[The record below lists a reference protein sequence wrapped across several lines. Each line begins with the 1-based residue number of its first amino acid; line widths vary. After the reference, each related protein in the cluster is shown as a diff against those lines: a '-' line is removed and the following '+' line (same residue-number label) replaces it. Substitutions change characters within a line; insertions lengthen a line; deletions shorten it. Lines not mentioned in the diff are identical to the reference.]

1 MKNLLGSSIK
11 DLENVALNYGQAA
24 FRGRQIYNWIY
35 NYRNKNKN
43 IDQIEV
49 LPLDFRKKLKDDGF
63 KVSELSCNEKNLAN
77 DGTLKLLLS
86 TVDNESI
93 ECVGIPTEKR
103 LTACLSSQ
111 VGCPMDCK
119 FCATGKEG
127 LKRSLKKSEILDQIL
142 FIENEMNR
150 KVTNIVF
157 MGMGEPL
164 LNINELILSIR
175 SINEDF
181 HISQRKI
188 TVSTVAVP
196 KMINKLSS
204 KSFEVL
210 ANCQFTLA
218 ISLHASNQ
226 KTREMIIPSA
236 KNYDIKNII
245 EDCKQFVRDTGRR
258 VSFEYLMLS
267 GVNDKLEHANELSN
281 LLRGFQCHVNLIQY
295 NPITE
300 VEFKRSSLKNLQLFQ
315 SRLINNGIT
324 VSFRKSRGL
333 DQNAAC
339 GQLRQNSR
347 NKKFIQE

>member
-1 MKNLLGSSIK
+1 MKDLIGSSIK
-11 DLENVALNYGQAA
+11 ELENVALNYGQAA
-24 FRGRQIYNWIY
+24 FRGRQIYKWIY

-43 IDQIEV
+43 IDQIET
-49 LPLDFRKKLKDDGF
+49 LPLDFRKKLKHDGF
-63 KVSELSCNEKNLAN
+63 RVSELALQEKNLAS

-86 TVDNESI
+86 TSDSESI

-164 LNINELILSIR
+164 LNIDHLLLSIK

-181 HISQRKI
+181 KISQRKI
-188 TVSTVAVP
+188 TVSTVAIP
-196 KMINKLSS
+196 KMINKLSE
-204 KSFEVL
+204 KSFQIL
-210 ANCQFTLA
+210 GNCQFTLA
-218 ISLHASNQ
+218 ISLHASSQ
-226 KTREMIIPSA
+226 KTRETIIPSA
-236 KNYDIKNII
+236 RNYDIKNII
-245 EDCKQFVRDTGRR
+245 EDCKQFVKDTGRR

-281 LLRGFQCHVNLIQY
+281 LLKGFQCHVNLIQY
-295 NPITE
+295 NQIDE
-300 VEFKRSSLKNLQLFQ
+300 VEFKRASMRSLQLFQ
-315 SRLINNGIT
+315 SRLSNNGIA

-333 DQNAAC
+333 DKNAAC
-339 GQLRQNSR
+339 GQLRQNAI
-347 NKKFIQE
+347 NK

>member
-1 MKNLLGSSIK
+1 MKNLLGSSVK
-11 DLENVALNYGQAA
+11 DLENVALDYGQAA
-24 FRGRQIYNWIY
+24 FRGRQIHNWIY

-63 KVSELSCNEKNLAN
+63 NVGELSLQEKNWAN

-86 TVDNESI
+86 TGDNESI

-127 LKRSLKKSEILDQIL
+127 LKRSLKVSEILDQIL

-164 LNINELILSIR
+164 LNIDDLLLSIK
-175 SINEDF
+175 SINKDF
-181 HISQRKI
+181 QISQRKI

-196 KMINKLSS
+196 KMINQLSA
-204 KSFEVL
+204 KSFKVL
-210 ANCQFTLA
+210 GKCQFTLA

-226 KTREMIIPSA
+226 KIRELIIPSA
-236 KNYDIKNII
+236 KNYDIKSII
-245 EDCKQFVRDTGRR
+245 EDCRQYVRDTGRR
-258 VSFEYLMLS
+258 VTFEYLMLS

-281 LLRGFQCHVNLIQY
+281 LLKGFQCHVNLIQY
-295 NPITE
+295 NQIEE
-300 VEFKRSSLKNLQLFQ
+300 VEYKRTSLKNLQLFQ
-315 SRLINNGIT
+315 SRLFNNGIA
-324 VSFRKSRGL
+324 VSFRKSRGI
-333 DQNAAC
+333 DKNAAC
-339 GQLRQNSR
+339 GQLRQNAG
-347 NKKFIQE
+347 NK

>member
-1 MKNLLGSSIK
+1 LKNLLGNSVK
-11 DLENVALNYGQAA
+11 ELENVALNYGQAA

-35 NYRNKNKN
+35 DYRNKNKN

-49 LPLDFRKKLKDDGF
+49 LPLDFRKKLKEDGF
-63 KVSELSCNEKNLAN
+63 KVSELSLQEKNLAI

-86 TVDNESI
+86 TSDNESI

-119 FCATGKEG
+119 FCATGKDG
-127 LKRSLKKSEILDQIL
+127 LKRSLKASEILDQIL

-164 LNINELILSIR
+164 LNINELLLSIR

-181 HISQRKI
+181 QISQRKV

-196 KMINKLSS
+196 RMIRKLSE
-204 KSFEVL
+204 KSFQIL
-210 ANCQFTLA
+210 GKCQFTLA

-226 KTREMIIPSA
+226 KIRETIIPSA
-236 KNYDIKNII
+236 KNYQIKNII
-245 EDCKQFVRDTGRR
+245 RDSKQFVRDTGRR

-267 GVNDKLEHANELSN
+267 GVNDQAEHANELSN
-281 LLRGFQCHVNLIQY
+281 LLRGFQCHVNLIEY
-295 NPITE
+295 NQIDE
-300 VEFKRSSLKNLQLFQ
+300 VEFRRVSLKNLQSFQ
-315 SRLINNGIT
+315 STLSNNGIT
-324 VSFRKSRGL
+324 VSLRKSRGL
-333 DQNAAC
+333 DKNAAC
-339 GQLRQNSR
+339 GQLRQNAR
-347 NKKFIQE
+347 NQ